1 MSQDPFVPSTAPLT
15 VGAGPQKK
23 KRTKVTDTR
32 LSPRVA
38 RALLQDGLYHR
49 NRSSLDLIGR
59 KQHRSQLPAH
69 AADLSVPIAFIS
81 VFMPYSKLS

>member
-1 MSQDPFVPSTAPLT
+1 M
-15 VGAGPQKK
+15 KK

-49 NRSSLDLIGR
+49 SRSSLDLIGR
-59 KQHRSQLPAH
+59 KQHRSQLPPP
-69 AADLSVPIAFIS
+69 AADLTVPVA
-81 VFMPYSKLS
+81 YY